1 MATSQTPSLPTT
13 TPLFRFLRISNP
25 KIVSSS
31 QTRHRFIANMAESS
45 SVFLDA
51 IDGLETQEAIDSAV
65 SAVLDDFTP
74 LKDTKAVK
82 NISTAVFEF
91 GEWLSDSD
99 TDYSLTAAIAK
110 SNGITVLTGPQLNTA
125 WDNLYYQALT
135 TKSEYTRDAILKL
148 IRGNHFLGELALLDK
163 DDPSEEDIEK
173 FERLSQASVLIDG
186 KLVAREA
193 APALQNDQ
201 KMDAYQKKAL
211 LKLQGADIARFNISR
226 YEKAL
231 EEVKDA
237 KRLFEAQ
244 IRDEVDAAIQ
254 AHTEEVRELID
265 GAPVD
270 PDTGE
275 TIYPKLPAFSFESTA
290 VFDET
295 FLEGKISQEA
305 VQKYTDVRRGT
316 RTKNVDVI
324 ESLETSIIEEYKTLG
339 NSVAR
344 NRVVKAYEGLAL
356 AINERPANNSFALGS
371 VKLYDDQELYSL
383 VFTQYFD
390 TPDTKIKELN
400 VNISSGASVYPYST
414 KKVLSESDTHV
425 SYLLFPQGLA
435 LNTETTNFNFNATYK
450 LQNATAT
457 SAMTGTDIR
466 TPFTDTKIP
475 ADMDGLPGND
485 KVSVYGVT
493 KVGIGEFKRVEQ
505 ELCCYVPGDVS
516 HIENIMAREYKE
528 KSTRNLTR
536 TEDTTEET
544 TEREVEDLTDTTS
557 TDRYEMQTEISR
569 VMQED
574 QSLQVG
580 ASTGVQGTYPG
591 GSYNVN
597 ANMNYTSS
605 SSSTNS
611 FNEAETY
618 AKEVTERAMQR
629 IVEKVSSKRTSRM
642 LREYEETNKH
652 GFDNREGDRHVTG
665 IYRWVDKIYK
675 NTLMNYGKRLMYDF
689 MLPEP
694 AKNFKYW
701 MTKEAP
707 AETQVEVL
715 VEPVHPKSLG
725 ILSPANITQINYATL
740 ASEYGADVESPKPTF
755 INVGK
760 GFADTPL
767 KTGGEFHD
775 RHSGGYAFS
784 LEIPEGYACYSA
796 AFSYGHD
803 FAGTAG
809 NNIRATVSVAGK
821 QYQTN
826 SDFAQVSYYNNPF
839 NVSNVEKEL
848 EISVSGHDVGSFN
861 LNVMAYCGLRN
872 EVFKAWQAQTY
883 MAIMEAY
890 NEKLAEYKKAKAA
903 IPVVVADTDKTDY
916 NFNPLIGRAIE
927 QRELKR
933 MCIELMTKPFG
944 FNMGQNQYTY
954 DLCGDNFKVNRTP
967 AFEKYASH
975 ARFFEEAFDWEI
987 MAYMFYPYFWAE
999 ERTWGDLIKEKS
1011 SADYIFQAFLQS
1023 GMGRVTVPVR
1033 AGYEKAVL
1041 YFLDTGKIWL
1051 GKGFTLD
1058 LNSDLYKSIEQL
1070 LVVKEGV
1077 PEATWLTRIP
1087 SALTII
1093 QNDSAPLDEN
1103 GLPCH
1108 CCEDGTPL
1116 TCSPMAEGTS
1126 LLQGSGSGSG
1136 SGGTSKSGLV
1146 EFAADPSLTL
1156 ADIGKVVVNVDEKA
1170 KVARTTPGPAG
1181 QKGIWEFNFDTV
1193 LVPPAQAKYKLELSG
1208 TPLNNDGFTLA
1219 GKSFVF
1225 LNTLTG
1231 GPSGEIQIGGT
1242 LDDTLENIVTTL
1254 GTYSTYLFKSI
1265 SVVGSHVEFE
1275 AGDDFP
1281 GSTGNVMQF
1290 DPQSAPITRTLLTS
1304 GTNGQMSM
1312 LDDQFMEY
1320 HRTYDGAYTSGV
1332 LYFENVMSAS
1342 APNGTLVN
1350 GYKWPA
1356 NGYEL
1361 GQNVL
1366 WALNNDPNFNTG
1378 FICTEVDPTTF
1389 RIEELNI
1396 PEIQAEVKTVA
1407 TMVDVFGN
1415 FFMAQSSEPAIPALV
1430 FDVVL
1435 GVLEQL
1441 NTTTGKAY
1449 INPDRVFR
1457 VKLAPG
1463 VDVTFDPAAPL
1474 NGEDRLLMYGD
1485 DGKVVKFQEHLPEIV
1500 ALNGFMLALEEGVA
1514 GESILVEKI
1523 YIFGH

>member
-1 MATSQTPSLPTT
+1 MTTQTTSLPKTT
-13 TPLFRFLRISNP
+13 SLFRFLRIKNP
-25 KIVSSS
+25 EIVSSS
-31 QTRHRFIANMAESS
+31 QTRHRFIANMVESS

-65 SAVLDDFTP
+65 LAVLDDFTP
-74 LKDTKAVK
+74 LKSTKEVK
-82 NISTAVFEF
+82 NISTAVYEF
-91 GEWLSDSD
+91 GEWLSDPA
-99 TDYSLTAAIAK
+99 TDYSLSAAITK
-110 SNGITVLTGPQLNTA
+110 SLGITALTGTQLNTA

-135 TKSEYTRDAILKL
+135 TESQYTRDAILKL
-148 IRGNHFLGELALLDK
+148 IKGNHFLAELALLDK
-163 DDPSEEDIEK
+163 ENPTPADVEK
-173 FERLSQASVLIDG
+173 FERLSQASVLIEG
-186 KLVAREA
+186 KLVAREPA
-193 APALQNDQ
+193 ATLQNDQ

-211 LKLQGADIARFNISR
+211 LKLQNADIARFNIAR

-231 EEVKDA
+231 EEIKDA
-237 KRLFEAQ
+237 KRLFESEV
-244 IRDEVDAAIQ
+244 RDEVDSAIKE
-254 AHTEEVRELID
+254 HNDTVRELIT
-265 GAPVD
+265 GAPLD
-270 PDTGE
+270 PTTGE
-275 TIYPKLPAFSFESTA
+275 PQYPQSPAFTFSTTA
-290 VFDET
+290 VFDES

-305 VQKYTDVRRGT
+305 IQKYTDMRRGT

-324 ESLETSIIEEYKTLG
+324 ETLEADIVEQYKRLG
-339 NSVAR
+339 DNVTR

-356 AINERPANNSFALGS
+356 AINERPANNSFALSS
-371 VKLYDDQELYSL
+371 VKLYDNQDLYSL

-390 TPDTKIKELN
+390 TPDTKIKELDVN
-400 VNISSGASVYPYST
+400 VSNGGSVYPYST

-425 SYLLFPQGLA
+425 SYLLFPQGITV
-435 LNTETTNFNFNATYK
+435 NTEVQSVNFNATYK
-450 LQNATAT
+450 LQNLTAT
-457 SAMTGTDIR
+457 GAMTATGVLTPYTDV
-466 TPFTDTKIP
+466 KIP
-475 ADMDGLPGND
+475 ADQDGIPGND

-505 ELCCYVPGDVS
+505 ELCCYVPGEVS

-544 TEREVEDLTDTTS
+544 TEREVEDLSDTTS

-569 VMQED
+569 VLQED
-574 QSLQVG
+574 QSLQLG

-707 AETQVEVL
+707 AQTQVEVL
-715 VEPVHPKSLG
+715 VEPVHPKTYG
-725 ILSPANITQINYATL
+725 ILTAANITRANYTTL
-740 ASEYGADVESPKPTF
+740 AGEYGADVDAPQPTF

-760 GFADTPL
+760 GFADMPV
-767 KTGGEFHD
+767 KTGAEFNG

-784 LEIPEGYACYSA
+784 LEIPDGYACYSA

-803 FAGTAG
+803 YAGTDDNGLSAV
-809 NNIRATVSVAGK
+809 VSVAGR
-821 QYQTN
+821 QHFTN
-826 SDFAQVSYYNNPF
+826 NRVEHVNFYNSPF
-839 NVSNVEKEL
+839 NVSNIEKEL
-848 EISVSGHDVGSFN
+848 EISVSGHDIGSFN
-861 LNVMAYCGLRN
+861 LNVMAYCGLKH
-872 EVFKAWQAQTY
+872 EVFQAWQAQTY
-883 MAIMEAY
+883 LAIMEAY
-890 NEKLAEYKKAKAA
+890 NEKLAEFKKAKAA
-903 IPVVVADTDKTDY
+903 VPVVVDPGKTDY
-916 NFNPLIGRAIE
+916 NFNPLIGRSIE

-954 DLCGDNFKVNRTP
+954 DFCADNHKINRTP

-1041 YFLDTGKIWL
+1041 YFLDTGKVWL
-1051 GKGFTLD
+1051 GKGFTVD
-1058 LNSDLYKSIEQL
+1058 LNSELYQSIDQL

-1126 LLQGSGSGSG
+1126 LMQGSGSGSG
-1136 SGGTSKSGLV
+1136 GGTSKNLM
-1146 EFAADPSLTL
+1146 EFDADPSLTL
-1156 ADIGKVVVNVDEKA
+1156 ADIGKIVVNVDEKA
-1170 KVARTTPGPAG
+1170 KVSNATLGNPGQTG
-1181 QKGIWEFNFDTV
+1181 RWEFNFDTV
-1193 LVPPAQAKYKLELSG
+1193 LTPPAQAKYKLQLSG
-1208 TPLNNDGFTLA
+1208 TPLNNDSFTLA
-1219 GKSFVF
+1219 GKPFKFV
-1225 LNTLTG
+1225 NTITG
-1231 GPSGEIQIGGT
+1231 AAGEIEIGST
-1242 LDDTLENIVTTL
+1242 LADTLANMVTEL
-1254 GTYSTYLFKSI
+1254 GTYSTYLFQSI
-1265 SVVGSHVEFE
+1265 AIVGTDIEFL
-1275 AGDDFP
+1275 AGTDFP
-1281 GSTGNVMQF
+1281 NSAGNTMTF
-1290 DPQSAPITRTLLTS
+1290 DPLGSPVTRTLVTS
-1304 GTNGQMSM
+1304 GTNGHVPLLSNA
-1312 LDDQFMEY
+1312 FMEY
-1320 HRTYDGAYTSGV
+1320 HRTYDGTYTSGTV
-1332 LYFENVMSAS
+1332 YFENVMSAS
-1342 APNGTLVN
+1342 APNGTLVS

-1361 GQNVL
+1361 AQNLL
-1366 WALNNDPNFNTG
+1366 WYLNGEPNFNTG
-1378 FICTEVDPTTF
+1378 FICTEVDATTF

-1396 PEIQAEVKTVA
+1396 PEIAAEVKTLA
-1407 TMVDVFGN
+1407 TMVDVFGD
-1415 FFMAQSSEPAIPALV
+1415 FTVVQTSQPAVPDLV
-1430 FDVVL
+1430 YDVVL

-1449 INPDRVFR
+1449 INVDRLFK
-1457 VKLAPG
+1457 VKLAAG
-1463 VDVTFDPAAPL
+1463 VDVSFDPSAPL
-1474 NGEDRLLMYGD
+1474 DPSQRLLMYGD
-1485 DGKVVKFQEHLPEIV
+1485 NGEVVRFQEHLPEIA
-1500 ALNGFMLALEEGVA
+1500 ALNGFMMALEEGA
-1514 GESILVEKI
+1514 SGDRILVEKM
-1523 YIFGH
+1523 YIFGN